1 MPPCQKTIQGNVKA
15 INILMT
21 SMLVYAGILASIGV
35 SNYPNRDLNA
45 RNLKIVYGLLT
56 ISHRKANSL
65 NTTIPL

>member
-1 MPPCQKTIQGNVKA
+1 
-15 INILMT
+15 MT